1 MIQESAKTYMG
12 NIEPDIAKKNWAAW
26 MLDETVVQDKGG
38 PNGCTRLWIWTTTT
52 GCKYND
58 ASLEKEVE
66 GVVAKKSKA
75 SALDASSFA
84 SKVMSGH
91 DRMAIAGFQLAGE
104 TEAGNGEKKVLGI
117 LDKIG
122 GAARAEGVGNAFAF
136 DGADGLDLRSAHAE
150 KTSRRTSKGSGSHVQ
165 EEIAEDEG
173 GNDVAD
179 CASTAP
185 EWFDEQLATKAGR
198 EHKKAAAVVR
208 RDLVEMRENLT
219 AGLNE
224 FKSKGGKDIGRE
236 RQYYR
241 I

>member
-12 NIEPDIAKKNWAAW
+12 NIEPDIAKKNWSAW

-52 GCKYND
+52 TCKYND

-122 GAARAEGVGNAFAF
+122 GAARAEGVGMLSLLMELAVWTSA
-136 DGADGLDLRSAHAE
+136 AHMLRRPRAGLATAAAATTR
-150 KTSRRTSKGSGSHVQ
+150 RRTQRMQAGIVSPTAQALRQNGSTSNSPLRQGASKRRQ
-165 EEIAEDEG
+165 
-173 GNDVAD
+173 
-179 CASTAP
+179 
-185 EWFDEQLATKAGR
+185 QL
-198 EHKKAAAVVR
+198 
-208 RDLVEMRENLT
+208 
-219 AGLNE
+219 
-224 FKSKGGKDIGRE
+224 
-236 RQYYR
+236 
-241 I
+241 